1 VINGIDVSTAQSSQF
16 KALFSDIIASVLELP
31 AGSVSIASAAA
42 GSAANSAILFYIIS
56 LTNATMEAVKT
67 ALDTKVTNGELT
79 SKLAAAYPGTST
91 TAVPTYEDRSSST
104 VVKSHIHPASCFA
117 GSETVKLENGA
128 SKAMSEVAV
137 GDRVLAADITGKTA
151 FSDVVYVPH
160 PRNSQRTVFARISTE
175 SGRDVQMTLNHL
187 LPAGQCGS
195 TLPLRYASKVTVG
208 DCIMTVSG
216 EEKVSAAERV
226 QGSGVYTIV
235 TKLEYVVVNGVI
247 ASPFGANHM
256 MANLYYNIHR
266 FVYAIAPFL
275 LRSGLAQSVNEG
287 LGIMI
292 PFFGPSA
299 ISA

>member
-16 KALFSDIIASVLELP
+16 KAQFADIIASVLELP
-31 AGSVSIASAAA
+31 AGSVSIASVAA

-56 LTNATMEAVKT
+56 LTSVTMEAVKT

-79 SKLAAAYPGTST
+79 SKLAVAYPGTST
-91 TAVPTYEDRSSST
+91 TAVPTYEDRSSSI
-104 VVKSHIHPASCFA
+104 VVKENIHPASCFA
-117 GSETVKLENGA
+117 GSETVQLESGT
-128 SKAMSEVAV
+128 SKAMSDVAV

-160 PRNSQRTVFARISTE
+160 ARNSQRAVFARISTE

-187 LPAGQCGS
+187 LPAGRCGS
-195 TLPLRYASKVTVG
+195 ALPLTYASKVTVG

-266 FVYAIAPFL
+266 FVYAIAPVL
-275 LRSGLAQSVNEG
+275 LRSGLAQYVNEG

-299 ISA
+299 MGA

>member
-1 VINGIDVSTAQSSQF
+1 VTPKDNSATVAMAVDTYILTKPS
-16 KALFSDIIASVLELP
+16 KALCP
-31 AGSVSIASAAA
+31 NRYVSAVTAAA
-42 GSAANSAILFYIIS
+42 PTSAP
-56 LTNATMEAVKT
+56 
-67 ALDTKVTNGELT
+67 VT
-79 SKLAAAYPGTST
+79 SST
-91 TAVPTYEDRSSST
+91 TA
-104 VVKSHIHPASCFA
+104 ASCFA
-117 GSETVKLENGA
+117 GSETVQLESGA

-137 GDRVLAADITGKTA
+137 GDRVLAADLAGKTA

-160 PRNSQRTVFARISTE
+160 ARNSQRTVFARITTE
-175 SGRDVQMTLNHL
+175 SGRDVQMTTNHL
-187 LPAGQCGS
+187 LPAGRCGS
-195 TLPLRYASKVTVG
+195 ALPLTYASKVAIG

-266 FVYAIAPFL
+266 FVYAIAPVL
-275 LRSGLAQSVNEG
+275 LRSGLAHSVNEG
-287 LGIMI
+287 LGKMI

-299 ISA
+299 MSA